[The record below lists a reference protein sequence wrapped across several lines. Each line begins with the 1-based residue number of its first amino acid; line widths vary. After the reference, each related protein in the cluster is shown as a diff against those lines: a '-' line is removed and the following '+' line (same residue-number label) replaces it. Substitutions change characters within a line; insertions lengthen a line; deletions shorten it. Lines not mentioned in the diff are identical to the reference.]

1 MLKYKKCPYCEN
13 NITISNLYNKCES
26 CNNKFIVNS
35 NLLKVMIT
43 YGLTFGIYAGLLW
56 NEVDNILLNGFVMP
70 FLYALTYLYSI
81 ELFKED

>member
-1 MLKYKKCPYCEN
+1 MLKYKKCPYCGN

-26 CNNKFIVNS
+26 CNNKFIANS

-43 YGLTFGIYAGLLW
+43 YGLTSGVYSALFW
-56 NEVDNILLNGFVMP
+56 NEVNNILLNGVVMS

>member
-1 MLKYKKCPYCEN
+1 MKFKKCPYCGK

-26 CNNKFIVNS
+26 CNNKFIAKS
-35 NLLKVMIT
+35 NLLKVIIT
-43 YGLTFGIYAGLLW
+43 YGLTSGVYAAFFW
-56 NEVDNILLNGFVMP
+56 NEVDNIILNGFAMS

>member
-1 MLKYKKCPYCEN
+1 
-13 NITISNLYNKCES
+13 
-26 CNNKFIVNS
+26 
-35 NLLKVMIT
+35 MIT